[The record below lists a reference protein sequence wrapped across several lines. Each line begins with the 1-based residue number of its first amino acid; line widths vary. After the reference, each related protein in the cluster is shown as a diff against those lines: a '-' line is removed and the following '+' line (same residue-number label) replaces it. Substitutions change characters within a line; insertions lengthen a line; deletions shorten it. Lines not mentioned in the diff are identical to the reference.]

1 MPPFGIL
8 RHRIVQRTKP
18 LTSNRRATLRNPE
31 APNCT
36 GTQPLARNRRATP
49 LLRSPRLVGTVCCRT
64 SSAPNKK
71 MKYLDS
77 WVATVLLILNGHS
90 GSSPSPCHHH
100 HYHHHHH
107 HHHQH
112 AIWPASS
119 FLNAAAWAPA
129 SSHPHLSSASDAASG
144 ARLGCGAARAARPRP
159 HLVRLTKRCG
169 PSASSAA
176 CGWCGSRALA
186 DFSIFRVRSHWRE
199 WNLAAVRP
207 HMIIC

>member
-71 MKYLDS
+71 TKYLDA
-77 WVATVLLILNGHS
+77 WVVIPLLLLNCHS
-90 GSSPSPCHHH
+90 GSSR
-100 HYHHHHH
+100 HHH

-112 AIWPASS
+112 AIWPASH
-119 FLNAAAWAPA
+119 FLCAAAWAPT

-144 ARLGCGAARAARPRP
+144 ARLGCRAARAARRWP
-159 HLVRLTKRCG
+159 HLV
-169 PSASSAA
+169 PST
-176 CGWCGSRALA
+176 
-186 DFSIFRVRSHWRE
+186 
-199 WNLAAVRP
+199 
-207 HMIIC
+207 